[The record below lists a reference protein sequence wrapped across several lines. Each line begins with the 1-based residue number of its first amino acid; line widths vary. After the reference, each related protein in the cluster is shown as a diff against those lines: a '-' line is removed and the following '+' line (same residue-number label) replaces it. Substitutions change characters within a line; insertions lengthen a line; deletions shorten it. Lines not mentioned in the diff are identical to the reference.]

1 MKCLFAGRFFAATVI
16 VSALFFIG
24 CAGPEV
30 VKEEEIAQKASA
42 QETAPQAEPEQKQP
56 EAKPFDPEAEA
67 AAQKAAP
74 TDITVAA
81 IPEETAPPNV
91 EPKAEAEKQAEPAPQ
106 PVPEARPIVPEKVDF
121 YAIYFDYDMYA
132 IRDTDKN
139 NIVKDAELLKQYPG
153 LKAVLEGHAD
163 ERGETEYNLA
173 LGDKRA
179 KSVERYLKTLGINPV
194 RLTTISY
201 GEERPAVSG
210 HDEEAWAKN
219 RRVEFKNAE

>member
-1 MKCLFAGRFFAATVI
+1 MKCLSVGRFFAATVT
-16 VSALFFIG
+16 VAALFFIG

-30 VKEEEIAQKASA
+30 VKEEQIAQKAA
-42 QETAPQAEPEQKQP
+42 APEAAPQAEAEKPPEVKPAEP
-56 EAKPFDPEAEA
+56 EAASA
-67 AAQKAAP
+67 APKAAP
-74 TDITVAA
+74 SDITVAA
-81 IPEETAPPNV
+81 IPEETAPPKEEPKV
-91 EPKAEAEKQAEPAPQ
+91 EPTPP
-106 PVPEARPIVPEKVDF
+106 PVTEVKPVIPEKVDF
-121 YAIYFDYDMYA
+121 YTIYFDFDKYA

-139 NIVKDAELLKQYPG
+139 NIVKDAELLRKYPG

-219 RRVEFKNAE
+219 RRVEFISAE

>member
-1 MKCLFAGRFFAATVI
+1 MKCSSAGRFFAVVA
-16 VSALFFIG
+16 ALFFIG

-30 VKEEEIAQKASA
+30 VKEEEIAQKAS
-42 QETAPQAEPEQKQP
+42 EGAPQAETVKEPEP
-56 EAKPFDPEAEA
+56 APSEA
-67 AAQKAAP
+67 AADKAAP
-74 TDITVAA
+74 TDITATT
-81 IPEETAPPNV
+81 IPEETAPPAQ
-91 EPKAEAEKQAEPAPQ
+91 EADAGAEKQAAPVVEEPAPVAP
-106 PVPEARPIVPEKVDF
+106 PVAESRERVEF
-121 YAIYFDYDMYA
+121 YAIYFDYDEYA
-132 IRDTDKN
+132 IRDIDKD
-139 NIVKDAELLKQYPG
+139 NIVKDAELLKKYTG
-153 LKAVLEGHAD
+153 LKAVIEGHAD

-219 RRVEFKNAE
+219 RRVELKNAE